1 MILIGLKENK
11 IIITDVVLLFALFF
25 ANASD
30 DVTRH
35 QSKYSAEEIA
45 NRFEESAINKGMT
58 IFTRIDH
65 SQNAHKIN
73 LEL

>member
-30 DVTRH
+30 DVARH
-35 QSKYSAEEIA
+35 QSKYSVEEIA
-45 NRFEESAINKGMT
+45 NRFEESAINKGNDDLYEDRP
-58 IFTRIDH
+58 FTKC
-65 SQNAHKIN
+65 A
-73 LEL
+73 